1 MEAGSGSMTRGPT
14 PSFLIGPISC
24 RRAWPRRPALGATK
38 TTRRPRICMGKTKN
52 VLAAAKRLV
61 RTARTLGRLWFG
73 RRAHRR
79 PVGALKLA
87 PSPPRGAPPG
97 ATRAAQVVP
106 RRRRLGA
113 WALGG
118 PVPVTPGPSAPVRAM
133 CRGVRPRA
141 HGRVPTAGL
150 GDAVRVLR
158 VFCASA
164 YARARTGGSRRRAWI
179 LWRSLRYLRP
189 WPVSAIGLGPLA
201 RGRATSPESPQK
213 IKVRGQGRACT
224 PRRACEWEREWE
236 SSRDHGCVP
245 V

>member
-1 MEAGSGSMTRGPT
+1 VGAGSGSMTRGPT

-61 RTARTLGRLWFG
+61 RTARTLGRLWFE

-79 PVGALKLA
+79 PVGALKVA
-87 PSPPRGAPPG
+87 SNPPRGAPPG

-118 PVPVTPGPSAPVRAM
+118 PVPVTPGPSAPVRGM

-150 GDAVRVLR
+150 DDAVRVLR
-158 VFCASA
+158 LFCASA
-164 YARARTGGSRRRAWI
+164 YARARTGGSRRRAWMM
-179 LWRSLRYLRP
+179 LVQSAVGGTRGSRP
-189 WPVSAIGLGPLA
+189 GFNVTMGNYKHLA
-201 RGRATSPESPQK
+201 VEKGKWKSEVKSVFKAG
-213 IKVRGQGRACT
+213 V
-224 PRRACEWEREWE
+224 
-236 SSRDHGCVP
+236 DM
-245 V
+245 

>member
-1 MEAGSGSMTRGPT
+1 MTRGPT

-61 RTARTLGRLWFG
+61 RTARTMGRLWFG

-97 ATRAAQVVP
+97 ATRAAPVVP

-113 WALGG
+113 WAHGRWWGG
-118 PVPVTPGPSAPVRAM
+118 ASDPGRPVRRCAGCAVASARARTGGSQRRAWM
-133 CRGVRPRA
+133 MRVRALRLGVRPRA
-141 HGRVPTAGL
+141 HGRVPAARLDDAGAVGSR
-150 GDAVRVLR
+150 GDARI
-158 VFCASA
+158 A
-164 YARARTGGSRRRAWI
+164 
-179 LWRSLRYLRP
+179 P
-189 WPVSAIGLGPLA
+189 WV
-201 RGRATSPESPQK
+201 QCYD
-213 IKVRGQGRACT
+213 GQLQAF
-224 PRRACEWEREWE
+224 
-236 SSRDHGCVP
+236 SSRERGNGKERSSPSSKRGWKCE
-245 V
+245 